1 MMNQRRFVSGK
12 PFKRRMKRAL
22 SCSLT
27 ILIVAIANA
36 SLPIAARAGGTCMLH
51 PEPFKLQSD
60 TVHWSIKM
68 VPGSECIQGLRWSS
82 IIIDQIIV
90 VEQPQSGQLIIAGPS
105 FRYLSN
111 PGSRGVDSFK
121 LAISGTS
128 FRITG
133 NSSIEVDVTS
143 Q

>member
-1 MMNQRRFVSGK
+1 
-12 PFKRRMKRAL
+12 MKRAL
-22 SCSLT
+22 SCFLA

-36 SLPIAARAGGTCMLH
+36 SSPIAARAGGTCMLH

-82 IIIDQIIV
+82 IMIDQIIV
-90 VEQPQSGQLIIAGPS
+90 VEQPKSGQPGPS

-133 NSSIEVDVTS
+133 NSSIEVDVAS